1 MYPPTHSIH
10 SLFDQLGID
19 SSDQGIDAFVAEHG
33 SLASNVKLHQADFWT
48 EAQSAFLQQMTSED
62 ADWAEIVDELDARL
76 R

>member
-10 SLFDQLGID
+10 SLFDQLGLD

-33 SLASNVKLHQADFWT
+33 SLAANVKLHQADFWS
-48 EAQSAFLQQMTSED
+48 EAQGTFLQQMTSED